1 VAAAE
6 RAAPPE
12 PWRVY
17 NIPNKCRNAIWVV
30 APLAEPRTELYNQP
44 SAGSAV
50 RVVPTFNIFATT
62 SVPEIASFHPQ
73 LVHFVVAL
81 LIVGV
86 LARVLSLIPLRGRLS
101 YLGAMA
107 ATLIF
112 LGTIASVL
120 AVRSGLEAHEVVENI
135 PGIRPVVSQ
144 HEDDGKMTRN
154 IFLAVSLVEIG
165 VLAFASRRPNVA
177 RGLRLLSAAAGVVGV
192 VFLFETAEHGGEIVY
207 DYAGGPGLRTGD
219 SSNVRRLLVAGLYN
233 NALLDR
239 KAGNSAAAAARFD
252 ELERMLP
259 ADTSVRLLRIQ
270 SQVRD
275 RGEAAAALAALD
287 SLTVVPEN
295 RRLYMQKTML
305 RAEALDLAGQRDSAR
320 ALLTALKAQIPQA
333 ARRVDAML
341 QDMK

>member
-1 VAAAE
+1 M
-6 RAAPPE
+6 
-12 PWRVY
+12 
-17 NIPNKCRNAIWVV
+17 
-30 APLAEPRTELYNQP
+30 
-44 SAGSAV
+44 
-50 RVVPTFNIFATT
+50 RVVPPFNIFATT

-165 VLAFASRRPNVA
+165 VLAFASRRPSVA
-177 RGLRLLSAAAGVVGV
+177 RGLRILSAAVGVVGV

>member
-1 VAAAE
+1 M
-6 RAAPPE
+6 
-12 PWRVY
+12 
-17 NIPNKCRNAIWVV
+17 
-30 APLAEPRTELYNQP
+30 
-44 SAGSAV
+44 

>member
-1 VAAAE
+1 
-6 RAAPPE
+6 
-12 PWRVY
+12 
-17 NIPNKCRNAIWVV
+17 
-30 APLAEPRTELYNQP
+30 
-44 SAGSAV
+44 
-50 RVVPTFNIFATT
+50 
-62 SVPEIASFHPQ
+62 
-73 LVHFVVAL
+73 
-81 LIVGV
+81 
-86 LARVLSLIPLRGRLS
+86 
-101 YLGAMA
+101 
-107 ATLIF
+107 
-112 LGTIASVL
+112 VL

-154 IFLAVSLVEIG
+154 IFLVVSLVEIG
-165 VLAFASRRPNVA
+165 VLAFASRKPNVA
-177 RGLRLLSAAAGVVGV
+177 RGLRLLSAAVGVVGV

-270 SQVRD
+270 SQLRD

-287 SLTVVPEN
+287 SLAVVPEN